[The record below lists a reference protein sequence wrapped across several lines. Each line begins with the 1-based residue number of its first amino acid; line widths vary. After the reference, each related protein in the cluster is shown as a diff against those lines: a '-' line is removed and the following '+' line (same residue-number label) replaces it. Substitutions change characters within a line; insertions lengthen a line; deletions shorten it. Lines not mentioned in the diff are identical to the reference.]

1 MMSAAVTF
9 QKRFPAETFRLYAV
23 DNPELCVRVRLAVP
37 VLKILIILPSVWIM
51 PDGGATPVR
60 LAAVVQFI
68 RWNAEAE
75 RARLFVAD
83 EIFVVVGEWAKEP
96 VVMGMIPS
104 SVGDVANTAAP
115 VPVSSDN
122 APASCAEVN
131 EPNEAALPTEVT

>member
-1 MMSAAVTF
+1 MMSAAVTLK
-9 QKRFPAETFRLYAV
+9 KRFPAETFKLYAV
-23 DNPELCVRVRLAVP
+23 DNAELCVMVRLAVP

-51 PDGGATPVR
+51 PVGGAIPVR

-75 RARLFVAD
+75 RARLCVAD

-96 VVMGMIPS
+96 VVMGIIPF

-115 VPVSSDN
+115 VPVSSVK
-122 APASCAEVN
+122 AV
-131 EPNEAALPTEVT
+131 